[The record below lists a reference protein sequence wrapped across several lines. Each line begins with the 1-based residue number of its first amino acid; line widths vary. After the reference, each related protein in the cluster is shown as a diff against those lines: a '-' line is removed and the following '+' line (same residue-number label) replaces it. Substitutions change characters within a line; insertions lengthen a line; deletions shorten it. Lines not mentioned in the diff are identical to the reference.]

1 LPNYPF
7 FVFFM
12 VIFLFFSSNAA
23 CYMAC
28 TLATCTCNVIYSL
41 T

>member
-12 VIFLFFSSNAA
+12 VIFCFFLQMLHAA
-23 CYMAC
+23 W
-28 TLATCTCNVIYSL
+28 LVL
-41 T
+41 